1 MVIHFDINTQTG
13 VKAVERAMIK
23 DRRLFAVADR
33 EVDTQAKGKS
43 DKVDLYGFGCVCAIK
58 QVVKLPGNVL
68 RVLVE
73 GEMRARLFSVEKD
86 ECLIAVAKE
95 VVVPDDWY
103 IGKTVSPVN
112 PELTEDNEEVRQQI
126 MAKINILKELLTTLL
141 GYNPQIAKTLTK
153 QFEEAEKLSELL
165 DFVAINVP
173 VHFSDRQRIL
183 ETETVDDRF
192 ITLMTMLQR
201 EVNVLDIKTN
211 IAKQIKERVDKN
223 QKEYVLREQLRVIKE
238 ELGEGSTATEEE
250 KYREAV
256 SKLKAKKEIKDKILK
271 EIDRFSHLHDGSSE
285 AEVSRG
291 YIETL
296 LAMPWDR
303 ASKDNRDIDRAEEI
317 LNRDHYGLVKV
328 KERML
333 EFLAVRNLTK
343 KGDSPI
349 ICLVGPPGTG
359 KTSIARSVAT
369 ALEKEYVRISLGG
382 VRDEAEIRGHRRTY
396 VGAMPGRIAV
406 GLKNAGVK
414 NPLMLL
420 DEIDK
425 MSNDFKGD
433 PSAALLEVL
442 DSEQNS
448 RFSDHYI
455 EIPVDLSEVLFIATA
470 NSLADIPRPLLD
482 RMEVIEVSSYT
493 ENEKIHIAKEHLLPK
508 QIKKH
513 GLADSQL
520 HIADTV
526 WPDIVSGYTREAGV
540 RSLERKI
547 SAICRRSARMIY
559 QDGKKSI
566 RVNKGNLYD
575 FLGVRKYEQDKK
587 NDTDEVGIVRGR

>member
-33 EVDTQAKGKS
+33 EVDTQAKVKS

-238 ELGEGSTATEEE
+238 ELGEGSTATEGE
-250 KYREAV
+250 KNREAV
-256 SKLKAKKEIKDKILK
+256 SK
-271 EIDRFSHLHDGSSE
+271 
-285 AEVSRG
+285 
-291 YIETL
+291 
-296 LAMPWDR
+296 
-303 ASKDNRDIDRAEEI
+303 
-317 LNRDHYGLVKV
+317 
-328 KERML
+328 
-333 EFLAVRNLTK
+333 
-343 KGDSPI
+343 
-349 ICLVGPPGTG
+349 
-359 KTSIARSVAT
+359 
-369 ALEKEYVRISLGG
+369 
-382 VRDEAEIRGHRRTY
+382 
-396 VGAMPGRIAV
+396 
-406 GLKNAGVK
+406 
-414 NPLMLL
+414 
-420 DEIDK
+420 
-425 MSNDFKGD
+425 
-433 PSAALLEVL
+433 
-442 DSEQNS
+442 
-448 RFSDHYI
+448 
-455 EIPVDLSEVLFIATA
+455 
-470 NSLADIPRPLLD
+470 
-482 RMEVIEVSSYT
+482 
-493 ENEKIHIAKEHLLPK
+493 
-508 QIKKH
+508 
-513 GLADSQL
+513 
-520 HIADTV
+520 
-526 WPDIVSGYTREAGV
+526 
-540 RSLERKI
+540 
-547 SAICRRSARMIY
+547 
-559 QDGKKSI
+559 
-566 RVNKGNLYD
+566 
-575 FLGVRKYEQDKK
+575 
-587 NDTDEVGIVRGR
+587 